1 MGKWQEMSLEA
12 KWTILEELVKKIADQ
27 MAAVIDAGNHSHI
40 NDSIVVSS
48 GDLSE
53 QVSMFRLDDRGV
65 GVFEVGVLA
74 KRSGMEP
81 NIVIGIRIASDSAL
95 GDFVLVVRG
104 VIVDDYGTGYF
115 VPLEKG
121 EDSILRRTR
130 ELLKMDKEQDIG
142 RVEQELIHPFLKG
155 RWEEDAP
162 AQQPNHFR
170 HKHPKRKLISN
181 EPGSF
186 WIEVR
191 K

>member
-1 MGKWQEMSLEA
+1 MSKWKEMPLDA
-12 KWTILEELVKKIADQ
+12 KWEILEHLVRKIAEQ
-27 MAAVIDAGNHSHI
+27 MVSVIDNSEQTAI
-40 NDSIVVSS
+40 TDSIVVSS
-48 GDLSE
+48 GDLTE
-53 QVSMFRLDDRGV
+53 QVSMFRLDDTGV
-65 GVFEVGVLA
+65 GLFEVGIIA
-74 KRSGMEP
+74 KQSGIEP
-81 NIVIGIRIASDSAL
+81 NIVIGIRVTPNTAL

-121 EDSILRRTR
+121 DDGILRRTR
-130 ELLKMDKEQDIG
+130 ELLKMDKMQDIG

-155 RWEEDAP
+155 RWEEEPP
-162 AQQPNHFR
+162 AQPNHFR